1 MRAQTSAQ
9 LKQNARGILLGKYK
23 NAIAVLLATELI
35 IITITLLT
43 GTGSNPGTVAGLLLQ
58 FAVTLI
64 ISLFNGILIV
74 GINAFY
80 LNIACGQPY
89 QLSDIFTGFRSCPDK
104 AIGVQFCIRLF
115 STLPLAPAIFLL
127 FMLLTPYGA
136 DIQFPLRF
144 TFFASLLLG
153 TAISVWVSCTYSQ
166 CFYLLLDFPECSIRE
181 ILALSRR
188 VMKGHRLR
196 LLYLYLSFIP
206 MLFAGIVSLGIGLL
220 FVVPYQNMT
229 YTLFYLDLLQ
239 YKQAM
244 NNTLQSSPEPQP
256 IQRVDYRI

>member
-1 MRAQTSAQ
+1 M
-9 LKQNARGILLGKYK
+9 GKYK

-104 AIGVQFCIRLF
+104 AIGVQFFIRLF
-115 STLPLAPAIFLL
+115 SALWLRL
-127 FMLLTPYGA
+127 F
-136 DIQFPLRF
+136 F
-144 TFFASLLLG
+144 
-153 TAISVWVSCTYSQ
+153 
-166 CFYLLLDFPECSIRE
+166 FYLC
-181 ILALSRR
+181 
-188 VMKGHRLR
+188 
-196 LLYLYLSFIP
+196 Y
-206 MLFAGIVSLGIGLL
+206 
-220 FVVPYQNMT
+220 
-229 YTLFYLDLLQ
+229 
-239 YKQAM
+239 
-244 NNTLQSSPEPQP
+244 
-256 IQRVDYRI
+256 